1 VIQQVVDR
9 PGWASGNAMA
19 FIITGSGH
27 RTADAFEGG
36 AANAPLLHIEYQ

>member
-1 VIQQVVDR
+1 MQQVVSR

-27 RTADAFEGG
+27 RTADAFDGS
-36 AANAPLLHIEYQ
+36 APNAPLLHFEYQ